1 MGEGIT
7 MEISPRKEFADL
19 PKTVHGGQAW
29 RLEGVEDYSQNLN
42 PLGPPSD
49 LDAIIAGAVKECG
62 HYPDADSTVLKEKIA
77 KHYGLSV
84 DNIAIGAG
92 SSEIIR
98 NFPYVF
104 VSPGDSVLMF
114 TPSFAEY
121 TQQCRLAGAQVDYI
135 HLKAKNDFR
144 IDLDELFA
152 KLKSKHYR
160 ALYICNPN
168 NPTGRIESRDKLRE
182 IIRFCEEEDTMVF
195 LDETLLPLCS
205 KYSLTTLIREV
216 NDFTNLLIAESFT
229 KSFAI
234 PGLRIGYA
242 ISNPAVISELEK
254 ARLPWNLGTIEQAVA
269 VQLTEFEIDH
279 IRSAAHLLAK
289 ESDVM
294 RAALED
300 IGLHID
306 FPSDSFF
313 YFIPVDRFGVDGA
326 KMTELMLK
334 GGIMVRDCASFGPE
348 FKDYIR
354 FCVKDRAR
362 NDRFVEA
369 MANALKSLGF

>member
-1 MGEGIT
+1 
-7 MEISPRKEFADL
+7 MEILPRKEFADL

-29 RLEGVEDYSQNLN
+29 KLEGVEDYSQNLN
-42 PLGPPSD
+42 PLGPPPD
-49 LDAIIAGAVKECG
+49 LEEFIAEAVKECG

-77 KHYGLSV
+77 KHYGLSIE
-84 DNIAIGAG
+84 NIAMGAG

-104 VSPGDSVLMF
+104 VNPGESVLMF

-121 TQQCRLAGAQVDYI
+121 TQQCRLAGVQVDYI
-135 HLKAKNDFR
+135 PLKAENDFR
-144 IDLDELFA
+144 IDLDELYA
-152 KLKSKHYR
+152 KLRSKHYR

-168 NPTGRIESRDKLRE
+168 NPTGRIESRDKIRE
-182 IIRFCEEEDTMVF
+182 IVRFCESEGTLVF

-242 ISNPAVISELEK
+242 ISNPVIIAEMEK
-254 ARLPWNLGTIEQAVA
+254 ARLPWNLGTIEQAVGI
-269 VQLTEFEIDH
+269 QLTEFEIDH
-279 IRSAAHLLAK
+279 VRNASHILEK
-289 ESDVM
+289 EKDVM
-294 RAALED
+294 RDRLED
-300 IGLHID
+300 VGMHID
-306 FPSDSFF
+306 YPCDSFF
-313 YFIPVDRFGVDGA
+313 YFVPVDSFGVDGA

-334 GGIMVRDCASFGPE
+334 DGIMIRDCASFGPE
-348 FKDYIR
+348 YRNYIR

-362 NDRFVEA
+362 NERFVEA
-369 MANALKSLGF
+369 MEKALKSLGI

>member
-1 MGEGIT
+1 

-19 PKTVHGGQAW
+19 PRTVHGGQAW
-29 RLEGVEDYSQNLN
+29 RLEGIEDYSQNLN
-42 PLGPPSD
+42 PLGPPPD
-49 LDAIIAGAVKECG
+49 LEEYIKSAVRECG
-62 HYPDADSTVLKEKIA
+62 HYPDADSTVLKERIA
-77 KHYGLSV
+77 GHYGLSV

-104 VSPGDSVLMF
+104 VNPGDSVLMF

-121 TQQCRLAGAQVDYI
+121 TQQCKLAGANVDYL
-135 HLKAKNDFR
+135 HLRAKNDFR
-144 IDLDELFA
+144 IDLDELYA

-168 NPTGRIESRDKLRE
+168 NPTGRIESREKLRE

-216 NDFTNLLIAESFT
+216 NDFSNLLIAESFT

-242 ISNPAVISELEK
+242 ISNPKLIAEMEK
-254 ARLPWNLGTIEQAVA
+254 AKLPWNLGTVEQAVGIL
-269 VQLTEFEIDH
+269 LTEFDIDH
-279 IRSAAHLLAK
+279 IRTASHLLDK
-289 ESDVM
+289 EKDVM
-294 RAALED
+294 RGALED
-300 IGLHID
+300 IGLRID
-306 FPSDSFF
+306 SPCDSFF
-313 YFIPVDRFGVDGA
+313 FFVPVDRYGADGA

-334 GGIMVRDCASFGPE
+334 NGIMVRDCASFGPE
-348 FKDYIR
+348 FKNYIR
-354 FCVKDRAR
+354 FCVKDRER

-369 MANALKSLGF
+369 MAAALKSLGF